1 MLITLFIDIA
11 NRVIDVKVNQGD
23 KADLIIDQG
32 DRTRQSRYVNL
43 IVTGDALCLTFMGK
57 L

>member
-11 NRVIDVKVNQGD
+11 NRVIDVKVN
-23 KADLIIDQG
+23 LIIDQG